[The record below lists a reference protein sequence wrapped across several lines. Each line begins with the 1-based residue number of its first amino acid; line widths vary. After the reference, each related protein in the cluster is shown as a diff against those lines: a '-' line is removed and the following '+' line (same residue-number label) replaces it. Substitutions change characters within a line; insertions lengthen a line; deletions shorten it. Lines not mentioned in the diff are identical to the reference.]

1 MSHFLRASLT
11 DTIVPYLIISSG
23 FCSVTIYLVNY
34 IFQTRPK
41 NTLKQTFHLIRVS
54 KLEIL
59 QSVIITYTYI
69 FFLLLGKKGMEAHN
83 HPNFVHTKSIKLPKE
98 CYKNDTS
105 CLVGQLA
112 FADFD
117 LDGQLDLIF
126 PVCHDGTTCA
136 NSTIYFSS
144 ASKLMQVSYWFFSY
158 RLWAP
163 LWRL

>member
-1 MSHFLRASLT
+1 M
-11 DTIVPYLIISSG
+11 
-23 FCSVTIYLVNY
+23 
-34 IFQTRPK
+34 
-41 NTLKQTFHLIRVS
+41 KQAFHLIRVS

-59 QSVIITYTYI
+59 QSVIII
-69 FFLLLGKKGMEAHN
+69 FFSLLGKKGMEAHN

-144 ASKLMQVSYWFFSY
+144 ASKLMQVSYWFFRY
-158 RLWAP
+158 RLWVSQEALAKEVSTRP
-163 LWRL
+163 DL

>member
-1 MSHFLRASLT
+1 
-11 DTIVPYLIISSG
+11 
-23 FCSVTIYLVNY
+23 
-34 IFQTRPK
+34 
-41 NTLKQTFHLIRVS
+41 
-54 KLEIL
+54 
-59 QSVIITYTYI
+59 
-69 FFLLLGKKGMEAHN
+69 MEAHD

-144 ASKLMQVSYWFFSY
+144 ASKLMQVSYWFFRY
-158 RLWAP
+158 QLWAP
-163 LWRL
+163 QEALSKEVQIVHRLFLLIALYCMEIYRVKQKQVQAQLFTIYVGGLVIH

>member
-1 MSHFLRASLT
+1 
-11 DTIVPYLIISSG
+11 
-23 FCSVTIYLVNY
+23 
-34 IFQTRPK
+34 
-41 NTLKQTFHLIRVS
+41 
-54 KLEIL
+54 
-59 QSVIITYTYI
+59 
-69 FFLLLGKKGMEAHN
+69 MEAHN

-144 ASKLMQVSYWFFSY
+144 ASKLMQVSYWFLRY
-158 RLWAP
+158 RLWA
-163 LWRL
+163 LLEALAKEVQIVH